1 MERLEIAKQTTN
13 KKVKHAIAKDSESKW
28 AIKTCTV
35 GNLCQRRNINANVKN
50 GTETK
55 R

>member
-1 MERLEIAKQTTN
+1 MLQPKIP
-13 KKVKHAIAKDSESKW
+13 KVNEQLKR
-28 AIKTCTV
+28 TV

-55 R
+55 